1 MRDVV
6 DLTKMDKSFVSVS
19 RTEHVARQFTS
30 NRDLS
35 YTDPQTGA
43 PNQCCMMRASLLYM
57 TPYVDVDKTLANTN
71 GWGYNL
77 GEDELILP
85 PGLSWQM
92 GDEERDEQPAEFPEE
107 VLEKVE
113 GTTAESYYYVDYYT
127 AGLPEYD

>member
-1 MRDVV
+1 
-6 DLTKMDKSFVSVS
+6 
-19 RTEHVARQFTS
+19 
-30 NRDLS
+30 
-35 YTDPQTGA
+35 
-43 PNQCCMMRASLLYM
+43 M